1 MIMTSLPEDS
11 SSQQIHCFDRN
22 NVKLR
27 QKSVKVIVVTHYDP
41 RNVGCSQSMIGR
53 WNDVLAPIAG
63 ADFKRHERDG
73 V

>member
-1 MIMTSLPEDS
+1 MNSFLEDS

-27 QKSVKVIVVTHYDP
+27 QKSVKVIIVTHYDP
-41 RNVGCSQSMIGR
+41 RNIGRSQSMIGR
-53 WNDVLAPIAG
+53 WNDVLAPIAR